1 MTSINR
7 VPAGHKTIFVL
18 VIFFLSACNPSIY
31 RRPSEDFLT
40 ASVSLRQAYFLE
52 WELSNK
58 ARIERGDL
66 EDQIAIWGAPAG
78 VDQSGIERVTERMTA
93 RRQEDI
99 HQALRPLR
107 EKAFSTL
114 EGYAGVLVS
123 LASDEQTEAI
133 VTELNGMV
141 QDIQDALEAAKAIE
155 EISGQV
161 EKIENF
167 TGPLVQYVGVLT
179 EIIRLVSDMVR
190 YQAIRQTIV
199 RSNDSVLEILYLLK
213 TEAIW
218 ANENARRQIKITR
231 EVLED
236 FIGKPRFTD
245 IQNTHKAAI
254 AKRIAELK
262 TIEEQIMSDD
272 INTAFDA
279 AVKAQGAL
287 VKSTLLKDPSDWAV
301 HIRAFKKRVEDTKE
315 AIERV
320 TDSM

>member
-1 MTSINR
+1 MKSITR
-7 VPAGHKTIFVL
+7 VPAVYKGIFAAC
-18 VIFFLSACNPSIY
+18 IFFFTACNPSIY
-31 RRPSEDFLT
+31 KRPSEDFLN

-52 WELSNK
+52 WELSNR

-66 EDQIAIWGAPAG
+66 EDQISIWLAPAG
-78 VDQSGIERVTERMTA
+78 VDKSYIEPVSENMAA

-141 QDIQDALEAAKAIE
+141 QDIKDVLEAAKTIE
-155 EISGQV
+155 KISGQV
-161 EKIENF
+161 KKVESF
-167 TGPLVQYVGVLT
+167 TGPLAQYVDVLN
-179 EIIRLVSDMVR
+179 EIIRLVSDLVR

-199 RSNDSVLEILYLLK
+199 RSNDSVLEILYVLK
-213 TEAIW
+213 TEAVW
-218 ANENARRQIKITR
+218 AKDNARAQIRNTR
-231 EVLED
+231 EVLEG
-236 FIGKPRFTD
+236 FLEKPRFSD
-245 IQNTHKAAI
+245 VQNTHKAAI
-254 AKRIAELK
+254 AQKIAALK
-262 TIEEQIMSDD
+262 AIEQQIMNDD

-287 VKSTLLKDPSDWAV
+287 VKSTLLTDPSDWAV

-320 TDSM
+320 ADAM